1 MQRTTMS
8 LMRFAAVPTL
18 VVAGLL
24 GPAAPA
30 SPQSNDVQG
39 LPSRADRCSDRTILG
54 NYGSS
59 SDGKLLPA
67 PGVALEFRGL
77 TMTYFDG
84 RGNVSWV
91 EHTVIDGAPAQPGWV
106 AATGTYSV
114 NANCTGTM
122 VIDTPNSPVPL
133 NLVLVI
139 VKGGREVRTV
149 LDGHAI
155 ITVFSKVD

>member
-1 MQRTTMS
+1 MQRTAS
-8 LMRFAAVPTL
+8 RILLGAVPTL

-24 GPAAPA
+24 GSAAPV
-30 SPQSNDVQG
+30 SPLPADVQG
-39 LPSRADRCSDRTILG
+39 FPSRASRCSNRTLFG
-54 NYGSS
+54 DYGSS
-59 SDGKLLPA
+59 SEGKLLPA

-77 TMTYFDG
+77 TMTHFDG

-91 EHTVIDGAPAQPGWV
+91 EHTVIDGAPVQPGWV
-106 AATGTYSV
+106 AATGTYTV

-133 NLVLVI
+133 NLALVI
-139 VKGGREVRTV
+139 VKGGSEVRTV
-149 LDGHAI
+149 LDANAI